1 MQAAIFIF
9 LNSDFYYIHLCYASR
24 KQRKR
29 ILIIMNYSVVISVCS
44 LLLAIY
50 TFLSK
55 NNKDNTSQLT
65 TVIVKLENISEGI
78 SDIKNELNS
87 VKEDQRKDHDEIVR
101 ITESLKS
108 AWKAINNSD
117 FKFMEEK

>member
-1 MQAAIFIF
+1 
-9 LNSDFYYIHLCYASR
+9 
-24 KQRKR
+24 
-29 ILIIMNYSVVISVCS
+29 MNYSIVISVCS
-44 LLLAIY
+44 LLLAAY

-55 NNKDNTSQLT
+55 NSKDNTSQLT

-87 VKEDQRKDHDEIVR
+87 VKEDQKKDHDEIVR